1 MCCGQPS
8 GSYAACSPFGAVSG
22 RNHTDTWA
30 GCIVSLTIPT
40 RPLPTN
46 LMLMVLVSW
55 GGGEVYSST
64 STSSPG
70 HGNLGGGSSIPLHT
84 TWDKSTRVTGARL
97 REFFLARE
105 QRAGDSHPPTHVTG
119 VGGGGG
125 PYLQ

>member
-1 MCCGQPS
+1 MCCGQTS

-84 TWDKSTRVTGARL
+84 TRRSSLIQGTG
-97 REFFLARE
+97 
-105 QRAGDSHPPTHVTG
+105 DDPP
-119 VGGGGG
+119 
-125 PYLQ
+125 